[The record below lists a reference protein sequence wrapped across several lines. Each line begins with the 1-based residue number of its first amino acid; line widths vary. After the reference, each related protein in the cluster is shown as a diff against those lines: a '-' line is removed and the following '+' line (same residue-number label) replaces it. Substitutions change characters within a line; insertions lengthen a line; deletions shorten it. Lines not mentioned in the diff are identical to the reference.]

1 MATMPARW
9 NAVRTVTV
17 WALAT
22 GAAIGVTWF
31 GIRPVLDAAVPDRL
45 VAFPAD
51 APGAPTAAAP
61 SSTPPETAP
70 APSGR
75 ASARVSSRPA
85 PSGSATAAPPTT
97 VDGWTLIAGEYVR
110 SFQLVGGDA
119 TVRAAHGVIE
129 LVSATPRP
137 GFVLTLVPS
146 GDDRLVLNFTGG
158 LHISTLDV
166 AWRNG
171 IPVGEVG
178 ELP

>member
-1 MATMPARW
+1 MATMPAAW

-17 WALAT
+17 WAAAT

-45 VAFPAD
+45 VGFPAE
-51 APGAPTAAAP
+51 APNAQAAATPPPVPGTIP
-61 SSTPPETAP
+61 SSPPRS
-70 APSGR
+70 PSRTG
-75 ASARVSSRPA
+75 SRPPGSSS
-85 PSGSATAAPPTT
+85 PSAGRLTT
-97 VDGWTLIAGEYVR
+97 VDGWNLVNGGYVR
-110 SFQLVGGDA
+110 SFELVGGDA
-119 TVRAAHGVIE
+119 TVRAANGAVE

-137 GFVLTLVPS
+137 GFVLTLLPG
-146 GDDRLVLNFTGG
+146 GDDHLVLNFTAA

-171 IPVGEVG
+171 APVAQVG